1 MKFFI
6 VINYKTYKESVG
18 KRGLEIAKIAEK
30 VSEES
35 GVPIGVCPQFLDL
48 RIIRESV
55 NIPVYAQHFDPV
67 SPGSNTGSILVDTLV
82 DCGLNG
88 SLLNHSEKRM
98 ILADLERA
106 IQLAKEHNLETIVC
120 TNNINVSK
128 AVAVM
133 EPDMLAIE
141 PPELIG
147 TGIPVSKANPEVVE
161 GTVREVRKINKDVK
175 ILCGAGISKGEDVA
189 AALELGA
196 EGVLLASGV
205 VKSKD
210 VEGAIRELIRCI

>member
-1 MKFFI
+1 MKPFI
-6 VINYKTYKESVG
+6 VINYKTYRESVG
-18 KRGLEIAKIAEK
+18 KRGLEIAEIAEK

-48 RIIRESV
+48 RMIRERV
-55 NIPVYAQHFDPV
+55 DIPVYAQHFDPI
-67 SPGSNTGSILVDTLV
+67 SPGSNTGSVLVDTLV
-82 DCGLNG
+82 DSGLNG

-98 ILADLERA
+98 ILGDLERA
-106 IQLAKEHNLETIVC
+106 IELARDHKLETIVC
-120 TNNINVSK
+120 ANNINVSK

-147 TGIPVSKANPEVVE
+147 TGIPVSRANPEIVE
-161 GTVREVRKINKDVK
+161 RTVKEVRAINRDIK

-196 EGVLLASGV
+196 EGVLVASGV

-210 VEGAIRELIRCI
+210 IEGAIRELIRYI